1 MFTDV
6 FILNK
11 YYCIVNCYQLREKIR
26 NLNITYLFNEIYNR
40 NIKIINILLNFF
52 YKNFKLHK

>member
-26 NLNITYLFNEIYNR
+26 NLNTTYYLTRFIIEIL
-40 NIKIINILLNFF
+40 K
-52 YKNFKLHK
+52 